1 MAKRHCVSA
10 EVVAVAGILPNPMDE
25 AMLGHLEQAAAD
37 LGASSL
43 RMPSGAGHDA
53 A

>member
-1 MAKRHCVSA
+1 MAKRHRVSA
-10 EVVAVAGILPNPMDE
+10 EVVAGADILPNPMDE

-43 RMPSGAGHDA
+43 RMRSGAGHA
-53 A
+53 AA